1 MSYIINSFND
11 INSYAYLYKKELED
25 VFENSSGI
33 DFARFYSILYETR
46 KCIYELHR
54 TETIMNY
61 FMYYSITLEE
71 AISKYNTKFI
81 TEKEYV
87 LFMRENIQKD
97 LINEINEIEKEI
109 IEIENYCNKYLFEI
123 STITYITS
131 NFQIPIDL
139 CITII

>member
-1 MSYIINSFND
+1 MSHIIISFNE
-11 INSYAYLYKKELED
+11 INSYACLYKKEIED

-33 DFARFYSILYETR
+33 DFARYYSILYETR

-71 AISKYNTKFI
+71 AINKYNYKFI
-81 TEKEYV
+81 SEKEYV

-97 LINEINEIEKEI
+97 ITKEINNIEKEINEIE
-109 IEIENYCNKYLFEI
+109 NSLNKYLFEI
-123 STITYITS
+123 LTITYITS
-131 NFQIPIDL
+131 KFQIPIDL